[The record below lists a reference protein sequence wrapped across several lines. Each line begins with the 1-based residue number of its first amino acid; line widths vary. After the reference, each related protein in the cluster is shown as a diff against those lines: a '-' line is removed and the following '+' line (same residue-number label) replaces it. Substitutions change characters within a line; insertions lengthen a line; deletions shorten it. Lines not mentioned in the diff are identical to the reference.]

1 MAAIALHR
9 GKYRARIRRSGFPTI
24 SKSFTHKKDA
34 VAWAALT
41 EREIERGEYQ
51 SHNDCTRFTLADLLD
66 RYQKDI
72 TPTKRSAEIEL
83 LRIGKI
89 QRSWISTIKVGD
101 LQPHHIAKYRD
112 ERLREIQGNAVAR
125 DLSLI
130 SDAINIAIKEWGY
143 PLKRNP
149 VQLVRKPPSNRNRNR
164 RLEDGEAQSLLAA
177 AAKSK
182 NIWLI
187 PIIEFAIETAMRRG
201 EILGLRWADVYMEK
215 RTLHLPITKNGES
228 RTVPLSI
235 RARQVL
241 EGLPRDI
248 TGKVFPVTTV
258 ALRGLW
264 DRACQRAEIEDLNFH
279 DLRHEATS
287 RFFEKGLN
295 VIEVASITGHKDPRM
310 LMRYTHLRAEDLAE
324 KLG

>member
-1 MAAIALHR
+1 MATIALHR
-9 GKYRARIRRSGFPTI
+9 GKYQARIRRSGFPTI
-24 SKSFTHKKDA
+24 SKSFTYKKDA

-51 SHNDCTRFTLADLLD
+51 THNNCTRFTLADLLD

-101 LQPHHIAKYRD
+101 LQPLHIAKYRD

-164 RLEDGEAQSLLAA
+164 RLENGEAQSLLAA

-201 EILGLRWADVYMEK
+201 ELLSLEWKDVHEAQGW
-215 RTLHLPITKNGES
+215 LHLEETKNVTP
-228 RTVPLSI
+228 RDVPL
-235 RARQVL
+235 L
-241 EGLPRDI
+241 
-248 TGKVFPVTTV
+248 
-258 ALRGLW
+258 
-264 DRACQRAEIEDLNFH
+264 
-279 DLRHEATS
+279 
-287 RFFEKGLN
+287 
-295 VIEVASITGHKDPRM
+295 
-310 LMRYTHLRAEDLAE
+310 
-324 KLG
+324 

>member
-1 MAAIALHR
+1 MSIKPRPHSAAPMRLQLDVIMAAIALHR
-9 GKYRARIRRSGFPTI
+9 GKYQARIRRSGFPTI

-89 QRSWISTIKVGD
+89 KRSWISTIKVGD

-130 SDAINIAIKEWGY
+130 SDVMNIAIKEWGY

-164 RLEDGEAQSLLAA
+164 RLENGEAQSLLTVAA
-177 AAKSK
+177 QSK

-187 PIIEFAIETAMRRG
+187 PIIEFALETAMRRG
-201 EILGLRWADVYMEK
+201 EILGLRWADVDMEK
-215 RTLHLPITKNGES
+215 RTLHLPITKNGGS
-228 RTVPLSI
+228 RMVPLSI
-235 RARQVL
+235 RARTGVGWSSKRHHR
-241 EGLPRDI
+241 EGIPCNHGGFKGFVGPSLSTGQHRRSELPRS
-248 TGKVFPVTTV
+248 TTRGHQPV
-258 ALRGLW
+258 L
-264 DRACQRAEIEDLNFH
+264 
-279 DLRHEATS
+279 
-287 RFFEKGLN
+287 
-295 VIEVASITGHKDPRM
+295 
-310 LMRYTHLRAEDLAE
+310 
-324 KLG
+324 

>member
-1 MAAIALHR
+1 M
-9 GKYRARIRRSGFPTI
+9 I
-24 SKSFTHKKDA
+24 SET
-34 VAWAALT
+34 
-41 EREIERGEYQ
+41 
-51 SHNDCTRFTLADLLD
+51 
-66 RYQKDI
+66 
-72 TPTKRSAEIEL
+72 
-83 LRIGKI
+83 
-89 QRSWISTIKVGD
+89 
-101 LQPHHIAKYRD
+101 
-112 ERLREIQGNAVAR
+112 
-125 DLSLI
+125 
-130 SDAINIAIKEWGY
+130 INIAIKEWGN

-164 RLEDGEAQSLLAA
+164 RLENGEAQSLLAA

-187 PIIEFAIETAMRRG
+187 PIIEFALETAMRRG
-201 EILGLRWADVYMEK
+201 EILGLRWTDVDMER

-235 RARQVL
+235 RARQAL

-248 TGKVFPVTTV
+248 TGKVFPLSRT
-258 ALRGLW
+258 ALRDLW
-264 DRACQRAEIEDLNFH
+264 NRACQRANIEDLNFH

-310 LMRYTHLRAEDLAE
+310 LMRYTHLRAEDLAK

>member
-24 SKSFTHKKDA
+24 SKSFTYKKDA

-72 TPTKRSAEIEL
+72 TPTKRSAEIEI

-89 QRSWISTIKVGD
+89 QRSWISDIKVGD

-130 SDAINIAIKEWGY
+130 SDVMNIAIKEWGY

-149 VQLVRKPPSNRNRNR
+149 VQLVRKPPSNRSRNR
-164 RLEDGEAQSLLAA
+164 RLEDGEAQSLLTAA
-177 AAKSK
+177 AQSK

-187 PIIEFAIETAMRRG
+187 SIIEFALETAMRRG
-201 EILGLRWADVYMEK
+201 EILGLRWADVDMEK
-215 RTLHLPITKNGES
+215 RTLHLPITKNGDS
-228 RTVPLSI
+228 RMVPLSI

-241 EGLPRDI
+241 EGLPREI
-248 TGKVFPVTTV
+248 TGQ
-258 ALRGLW
+258 G
-264 DRACQRAEIEDLNFH
+264 I
-279 DLRHEATS
+279 
-287 RFFEKGLN
+287 
-295 VIEVASITGHKDPRM
+295 PRNHGGFKRS
-310 LMRYTHLRAEDLAE
+310 LDQSL
-324 KLG
+324 